1 MDSNSLPPRPLK
13 TINQFVSK
21 RLTTYNH
28 HNIWLIKMAITM
40 RLLPLLLVILLLPAI
55 SHANTLTISHN
66 DNIKAQLTTTDLQA
80 MPATAY
86 TTSLPWISN
95 QSTFTGVKL
104 STLLQ
109 TITGT
114 TPDTVT
120 LRALNDY
127 SVTINKQDIEHYEP
141 IVAYYQ
147 DGKPMRIRNK
157 GPYWLIYSLTD
168 FPMLDNPHYHAQM
181 IWQLDRIQIK

>member
-13 TINQFVSK
+13 TINQFVTK
-21 RLTTYNH
+21 RVTTYNH

-120 LRALNDY
+120 L
-127 SVTINKQDIEHYEP
+127 
-141 IVAYYQ
+141 
-147 DGKPMRIRNK
+147 
-157 GPYWLIYSLTD
+157 
-168 FPMLDNPHYHAQM
+168 
-181 IWQLDRIQIK
+181 